1 MQRTV
6 RKAVLTLVP
15 FLLICAATLGALQV
29 TAVTN
34 SFNTKSVSE
43 FPVEFEDSYFNGP
56 ATEYN
61 HKLAQASLGM
71 ALSAFRPMRHQS
83 QTNPSE
89 HLVEYLTDCGFTRLQ
104 SDDYDKNP
112 SLYTVATVIGQKE
125 MEDSDGQPYTLIA
138 VGVCGGGYAN
148 EWLSNFT
155 IGTGERHQGFDSA
168 AHLVENRIFG
178 YIGRANIQGRI
189 KIWISGFSR
198 AAAVSNITA
207 ADLVDCGVF
216 RQDDIFAYTFATP
229 RTTKEPEP
237 GRYRNIYNIV
247 GQYDIVPQVPLAS
260 WGFQRYGTVLYT
272 SLRETDSTYYEK
284 MDRADKVAM
293 GFTGQEFWSNTAVNF
308 QLHSLLGYVAQVCPT
323 QETYVNCLQDRVISM
338 FQDRS
343 VNNILRTLSDL
354 STDPD
359 LVTEDNEDVM
369 SNLINFLLRMGI
381 SALTMT
387 GDIGLMWNPNTNL
400 TSNLLHEH
408 TQDTYLSWMM
418 SSDNPDDIFTDK
430 TRYTRIAFFN
440 LGKKYTIRVTSG
452 YDDATTVMEYNDGS
466 LWFNP
471 EIKFM
476 PAANI
481 EDTDLTILL
490 PHDETYSVWYSCP
503 EENYSMIVLL
513 MECDTADIAESE
525 ATISYYDSICDNLL
539 LYSTDGRK
547 SDFNSVVLT
556 ATDFS
561 EDSEYLPADFI
572 ANSLGMSSSG
582 YEWRTMLFLVV
593 IIPVSVMMLV
603 VIGLAAI
610 IRAVSNKR
618 VSLVPVLFFTL
629 VLIGF
634 LLGELYFWLF
644 KDKTPMILS
653 KAAMGLVLTGF
664 ALIGVLRRNR
674 KGLLADRAERL
685 NTIAVACAVLLYS
698 VANCAINIS
707 FIAGAALFALTNIGL
722 IVVFIIRRRPSGYG
736 WLTWAAISL
745 ASIPVVL
752 IIGRDVGNLRFAA
765 AAYCCINLL
774 MVMTATHQRPM
785 VGLACVF
792 FLTSDLVLGAYLTF
806 GNRMLLMHVVY
817 MFLHYIAIYFFAYSC
832 FVVKGH
838 GDVPAVAQDSALDKE
853 KAAAD
858 EPQQPGE

>member
-6 RKAVLTLVP
+6 RKAILAIVLIVQ
-15 FLLICAATLGALQV
+15 ICPATLGAFRV

-43 FPVEFEDSYFNGP
+43 FPVEFDDSYFNGP

-71 ALSAFRPMRHQS
+71 ALSAFRPMRHQN

-89 HLVEYLTDCGFTRLQ
+89 HLVEYLTDCGFSQLQ

-125 MEDSDGQPYTLIA
+125 MMDSDGQPYTLIA

-155 IGTGERHQGFDSA
+155 VGTGERHQGFDSA

-229 RTTKEPEP
+229 RTTKEPMP
-237 GRYRNIYNIV
+237 GHYPNIFNIV

-272 SLRETDSTYYEK
+272 SLRETDSSYFARME
-284 MDRADKVAM
+284 RADTVAM
-293 GFTGQEFWSNTAVNF
+293 AFTGQEFWTNTAVNF

-323 QETYVNCLQDRVISM
+323 QETYVNCLQERVISM

-354 STDPD
+354 SSDPE
-359 LVTEDNEDVM
+359 LVTKENEDVM
-369 SNLINFLLRMGI
+369 SNLINFLLRLGI

-387 GDIGLMWNPNTNL
+387 GDIGIMWNPNTNL
-400 TSNLLHEH
+400 TSNLMHEH

-440 LGKKYTIRVTSG
+440 LGKKYTVRVTSG
-452 YDDATTVMEYNDGS
+452 DDDATTVMEYNDGS
-466 LWFNP
+466 LWFNS
-471 EIKFM
+471 EIQFM
-476 PAANI
+476 PAAHI
-481 EDTDLTILL
+481 DDTDLTILL

-503 EENYSMIVLL
+503 EENYEMVVLM

-525 ATISYYDSICDNLL
+525 ATISYYDDVCENLL

-556 ATDFS
+556 ASDFS

-572 ANSLGMSSSG
+572 ADSLGMSSSG

-593 IIPVSVMMLV
+593 IIPVSVLMLV

-610 IRAVSNKR
+610 IRAVSRKR

-653 KAAMGLVLTGF
+653 KAVLGLVLILF
-664 ALIGVLRRNR
+664 ALTGVLRRNK
-674 KGLLADRAERL
+674 KGLLADPGERL
-685 NTIAVACAVLLYS
+685 NTIAIACAVLLYS
-698 VANCAINIS
+698 VANCLINIS
-707 FIAGAALFALTNIGL
+707 FIGGAALFALTNIGL

-817 MFLHYIAIYFFAYSC
+817 MFLYYIAIYFFAYSC

-838 GDVPAVAQDSALDKE
+838 EDVTAIEE
-853 KAAAD
+853 KGSP
-858 EPQQPGE
+858 ENR